1 MWSFFLTLLRWSVL
15 VLCVEGDASVS
26 PLYSRI
32 LSVVFC
38 SNNH

>member
-15 VLCVEGDASVS
+15 LLCVAGVASVS

-32 LSVVFC
+32 FSGVFF
-38 SNNH
+38 